1 VNARRT
7 LRLPAWVDRVD
18 ESVDRAWEPLRS
30 DRTANAVFY
39 AASAAGD
46 FSVIWH
52 GINLARVV
60 AGTAE
65 RREAARLAVALGVES
80 VLVNQGLKRLFERE
94 RPVATTQRPHH
105 LRTPSTS
112 SFPSGHAS
120 SGALAASL
128 LAQGSR
134 LAPVYATV
142 AAVVA
147 TSRIHVRIH
156 HASDIVA
163 GAAVGL
169 AMGAVV
175 RRLAPRR

>member
-1 VNARRT
+1 MD
-7 LRLPAWVDRVD
+7 RLDRAID
-18 ESVDRAWEPLRS
+18 DAWEPLRS
-30 DRTANAVFY
+30 DRRANGIFY
-39 AASAAGD
+39 TASAAGD

-52 GINLARVV
+52 GINLARVL
-60 AGTAE
+60 AGTAD

-80 VLVNQGLKRLFERE
+80 VLVNQVLKRLFARE
-94 RPVATTQRPHH
+94 RPQVDTQRPHR

-128 LAQGSR
+128 LSQGSR
-134 LAPVYATV
+134 LGPVYATV

-156 HASDIVA
+156 HGSDVVA

-175 RRLAPRR
+175 RRIAPRR

>member
-1 VNARRT
+1 VTVRRT
-7 LRLPAWVDRVD
+7 IRLPAWVEHFD

-30 DRTANAVFY
+30 DRTSNAVFY

-52 GINLARVV
+52 GINLARVA
-60 AGTAE
+60 AGAAD
-65 RREAARLAVALGVES
+65 RREAARLAIALGLES
-80 VLVNQGLKRLFERE
+80 VLVNQVLKRLFARE
-94 RPVATTQRPHH
+94 RPVATTPRPHH
-105 LRTPSTS
+105 LRAPSTS

-128 LAQGSR
+128 LSQGSR
-134 LAPVYATV
+134 LAPVYGTI

-175 RRLAPRR
+175 RKVAPRR